1 MTNHITRRHIMN
13 NILEL
18 HQVCKTFPKQ
28 KNMKSAF
35 TLDHVSFSLPY
46 GAILGFVGENGAG
59 KSTTIKMLTG
69 LLTPTSGKVI
79 VNGIIPNEKRI
90 ENNKIIVNLR

>member
-1 MTNHITRRHIMN
+1 MN

-35 TLDHVSFSLPY
+35 TLDHESVFITIWRKY
-46 GAILGFVGENGAG
+46 CICG
-59 KSTTIKMLTG
+59 KCS
-69 LLTPTSGKVI
+69 SV
-79 VNGIIPNEKRI
+79 
-90 ENNKIIVNLR
+90 